1 MIQLFATD
9 IDGTLLDKNRFLS
22 DRTRH
27 ELGKLLLPKI
37 LISARMPQAMYYLQ
51 EALDIINAPLICYN
65 GALVLQGSDILY
77 ELSIP
82 YEEIEKLTEIGQEY
96 GLHVALYR
104 NQEWFVP
111 AMDQWAKREE
121 HNTRVTPSVADT
133 SDTLNYFKQTQDQGG
148 AHKIMFMGDEVL
160 MDAAF
165 AKAEQLLGPKVHL
178 YRSKNT
184 YTEITPSG
192 TSKEVALRKLL
203 ELRYPEVGMK
213 NVVAFGDN
221 YNDTDMLAA
230 VGYGVA
236 VENAREE
243 VKKAARFITGHH
255 KEDGV
260 ALWLEQNAQKNA

>member
-22 DRTRH
+22 DRTCH
-27 ELGKLLLPKI
+27 ELEKLLVPKI

-51 EALDIINAPLICYN
+51 EALDIVNSPLICYN
-65 GALVLQGSDILY
+65 GALVLHGSDILH

-82 YEEIEKLTEIGQEY
+82 FEEIKKLTEIGQEHD
-96 GLHVALYR
+96 LHVALYR

-111 AMDQWAKREE
+111 VMDQWAKREVN
-121 HNTRVTPSVADT
+121 NTRVTPTVQDT
-133 SDTLNYFKQTQDQGG
+133 SVTLNYFKQTQDQGG
-148 AHKIMFMGDEVL
+148 AHKIMFMGDEVN
-160 MDAAF
+160 MNVAF

-178 YRSKNT
+178 YRSKST
-184 YTEITPSG
+184 YTEVTPSG

-203 ELRYPEVGMK
+203 ELRYPEVDMK

-236 VENAREE
+236 VENAREV
-243 VKKAARFITGHH
+243 VKKAARFITSHH

-260 ALWLEQNAQKNA
+260 ALWLEQNA